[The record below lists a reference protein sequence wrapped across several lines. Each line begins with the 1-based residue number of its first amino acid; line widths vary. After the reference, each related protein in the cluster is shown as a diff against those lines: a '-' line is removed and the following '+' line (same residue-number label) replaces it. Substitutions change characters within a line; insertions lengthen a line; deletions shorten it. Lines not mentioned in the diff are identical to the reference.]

1 MNAVSWINEIVNGF
15 QSKKLQVC
23 SSDDKNY
30 DNLLFKLVRV
40 EEKVRYRKK
49 PSKLI
54 RLLQYSLRLEP
65 IQSTMKKTH
74 YVYGI
79 GLTFA

>member
-1 MNAVSWINEIVNGF
+1 MSTVDYEYLWINEIVNGF

-65 IQSTMKKTH
+65 IQSTMKKLTMSL
-74 YVYGI
+74 
-79 GLTFA
+79 GLV

>member
-1 MNAVSWINEIVNGF
+1 MNCTCILPMSTVDYEYSWINEIVNGF

-40 EEKVRYRKK
+40 KEKVRYRKS
-49 PSKLI
+49 PLN
-54 RLLQYSLRLEP
+54 
-65 IQSTMKKTH
+65 
-74 YVYGI
+74 
-79 GLTFA
+79 

>member
-1 MNAVSWINEIVNGF
+1 MSTVDYEYSWINEIVNGF

-40 EEKVRYRKK
+40 KEKVRYRKS
-49 PSKLI
+49 PLN
-54 RLLQYSLRLEP
+54 
-65 IQSTMKKTH
+65 
-74 YVYGI
+74 
-79 GLTFA
+79 

>member
-1 MNAVSWINEIVNGF
+1 MNCTCILPMSTVDYEYLWINEIVNGF

-40 EEKVRYRKK
+40 KEKVRYRKSPLK
-49 PSKLI
+49 
-54 RLLQYSLRLEP
+54 
-65 IQSTMKKTH
+65 
-74 YVYGI
+74 
-79 GLTFA
+79 